1 MGSRLTYGKFMKL
14 LSVAMPHHDVNMAYC
29 DGQQL
34 RYIKLE
40 RIRQEKRASF
50 QTLADWKSQAES
62 IWKLDVQDVDD
73 VVFSFDPHALPP
85 ILQGHLKHETLTRL
99 IQDQSKAERLAAP
112 ICEYLG
118 VKQAWLAG
126 HHYSH
131 ALSTWMLQT
140 SPADVSIVIDGLGDG
155 RPWSVY
161 RKDRLVAA
169 GNIKNGS
176 IGWGIRD
183 AGKLLEISHGH
194 FNDIAGKVMGLQS
207 YGKVD
212 TAYLRHLGRYSFEQ
226 IREVWSVQNWYAHKK
241 DPLLGKLSHLDWVA
255 TVHAAMGEMLVEFF
269 RHFTNRGETIS
280 YSGGVAQNVIWNSLL
295 KSHFPK
301 LLIPPHASDEGL
313 SLGAMEWLR
322 RAHGLPAMQ
331 MPGFPYSQSDIAVAP
346 PSDQTIQRAAELLA
360 QGKIVGWY
368 QGHGEL
374 GPRALGNRSILM
386 DPRIRQGKDLMNRVK
401 KREYYR
407 PFGASVLKE
416 HYGKHFEGAA
426 DEFMLYACQVKSGE
440 FPAITH
446 VDNTCRVQLVDDQ
459 NPVFKK
465 LLSGFW
471 ALSACPV
478 LTNTSLNLAG
488 KPIAAYPENA
498 MQLFLDSAIDAMV
511 IGDTVHCR

>member
-1 MGSRLTYGKFMKL
+1 MKL
-14 LSVAMPHHDVNMAYC
+14 LSIAMPHHDVNMSYF

-40 RIRQEKRASF
+40 RTRQEKRASF
-50 QTLADWKSQAES
+50 EALDVWKRETEGLWD
-62 IWKLDVQDVDD
+62 IDVQDVDD
-73 VVFSFDPHALPP
+73 VVFSFDPVALPP
-85 ILQGHLKHETLTRL
+85 SLQAHLKHETFARL
-99 IQDQSKAERLAAP
+99 VQDQSKAERLAAP
-112 ICEYLG
+112 ICDYLG
-118 VKQAWLAG
+118 VKQGWLAG

-131 ALSTWMLQT
+131 ALSTWMLET
-140 SPADVSIVIDGLGDG
+140 SRPDVHIVIDGLGDG

-161 RKDRLVAA
+161 RNDKLVAA
-169 GNIKNGS
+169 GSIKNGS

-183 AGKLLEISHGH
+183 AGKLLGIKYGH

-212 TAYLRHLGRYSFEQ
+212 AAYRHHLMRRSFEQ
-226 IREVWSVQNWYAHKK
+226 IRELWSVENWYAHKK
-241 DPLLGKLSHLDWVA
+241 DLLLGKLSHLDWVT
-255 TVHAAMGEMLVEFF
+255 TVHAAMGDMLVEFF
-269 RHFTNRGETIS
+269 QRFASSGETIS

-295 KSHFPK
+295 KRHFPK
-301 LLIPPHASDEGL
+301 LIIPPHASDEGL
-313 SLGAMEWLR
+313 SLGGIEWLR
-322 RAHGLPAMQ
+322 RTHGLPAMEL
-331 MPGFPYSQSDIAVAP
+331 PGFPYCQSDTAAPP

-386 DPRIRQGKDLMNRVK
+386 DPRITRGKDLMNRVK

-416 HYGKHFEGAA
+416 HYGNHFEGPA
-426 DEFMLYACQVKSGE
+426 DDFMLYACQLKVGD

-446 VDNTCRVQLVDDQ
+446 VDNTCRLQLVDDK
-459 NPVFKK
+459 NPVFKQ
-465 LLSGFW
+465 LLNRFFEITG
-471 ALSACPV
+471 CPI

-488 KPIAAYPENA
+488 KPIAAFPENA
-498 MQLFLDSAIDAMV
+498 MQLFLDSEIDVMV
-511 IGDTVHCR
+511 IGDSVQCK

>member
-1 MGSRLTYGKFMKL
+1 MKL
-14 LSVAMPHHDVNMAYC
+14 LSVSMPHHDVNMAYH

-40 RIRQEKRASF
+40 RTRQEKRACF
-50 QTLADWKSQAES
+50 QALSEWKREAES
-62 IWKLDVQDVDD
+62 VWNIDVQDVDD
-73 VVFSFDPHALPP
+73 VVFSFDPVALPP
-85 ILQGHLKHETLTRL
+85 SLQGHLKHETFARL
-99 IQDQSKAERLAAP
+99 VQDKSKAERLAEP
-112 ICEYLG
+112 ICDYLG

-131 ALSTWMLQT
+131 ALSTWMLET
-140 SPADVSIVIDGLGDG
+140 SPPDVHIVIDGLGDG

-161 RKDRLVAA
+161 RNDRLVAA

-183 AGKLLEISHGH
+183 AGKLLGIQYGH

-212 TAYLRHLGRYSFEQ
+212 AAYRRHLMRHSFEQ
-226 IREVWSVQNWYAHKK
+226 IREVWSVEHWYAHKK
-241 DPLLGKLSHLDWVA
+241 DLLLGKLSHLDWIA
-255 TVHAAMGEMLVEFF
+255 TVHAAMGDMLLEFF
-269 RHFTNRGETIS
+269 QRFASHSETIS

-301 LLIPPHASDEGL
+301 LIIPPHASDEGL
-313 SLGAMEWLR
+313 SLGGMEWLR
-322 RAHGLPAMQ
+322 KTHGLPAMA
-331 MPGFPYSQSDIAVAP
+331 MPGFPYSQSDTTVP
-346 PSDQTIQRAAELLA
+346 LPSDQSIQRAAELLA

-386 DPRIRQGKDLMNRVK
+386 DPRITQGKDLMNRVK
-401 KREYYR
+401 KREYFR

-426 DEFMLYACQVKSGE
+426 DGFMLYACHVKTGD

-446 VDNTCRVQLVDDQ
+446 VDSTCRVQLVDDK

-465 LLSGFW
+465 LLTRFFEITG
-471 ALSACPV
+471 CPV

-488 KPIAAYPENA
+488 KPIAAFPENA
-498 MQLFLDSAIDAMV
+498 MQLFIDSEIDAMV
-511 IGDTVHCR
+511 IGDSVHCK